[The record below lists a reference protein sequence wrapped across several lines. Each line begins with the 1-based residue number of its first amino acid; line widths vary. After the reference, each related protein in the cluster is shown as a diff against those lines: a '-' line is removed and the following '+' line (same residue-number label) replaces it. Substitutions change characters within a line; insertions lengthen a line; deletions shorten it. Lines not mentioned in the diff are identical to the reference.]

1 MSDRETTGKRAFP
14 DPDIDPVEATRM
26 LTEMDQALETF
37 KHLVQGY
44 AEIGPPN
51 SKRVCESFL
60 KHADE
65 DRVGL
70 IAFPADNLPEGVA
83 MSHEVFGDKHKFM
96 LMVSPA
102 FYDGLAA
109 GGETGEMIE
118 HRALVAVRDIVKEIE
133 DVQKKGL
140 PIMGN
145 AEYQHMIAIK
155 RERRN

>member
-14 DPDIDPVEATRM
+14 DPDIDPVEAARM

-51 SKRVCESFL
+51 SKMVCESFL

-70 IAFPADNLPEGVA
+70 IAFPADNLPEGVVI
-83 MSHEVFGDKHKFM
+83 SHEIFGNKHKFM
-96 LMVSPA
+96 
-102 FYDGLAA
+102 YK
-109 GGETGEMIE
+109 ETGGKKWRRKKLII
-118 HRALVAVRDIVKEIE
+118 LGVRSFFKLLCRSVIT
-133 DVQKKGL
+133 
-140 PIMGN
+140 N
-145 AEYQHMIAIK
+145 
-155 RERRN
+155 